1 MLYTANVDAI
11 AAVSLKKATAM
22 KHSLTGFLT
31 LSVLA
36 GFYIGF
42 GVILSFICAAPVAA
56 INPGLGKIVAGMT
69 FGIALSLVI
78 IGGCELF
85 TGYNLLIMKGS
96 FRGTVSVWDSLLGW
110 FWTYLG
116 NLGGSM
122 LFALMII
129 VTGIFTPEPWRP
141 FILKVANYKCSAP
154 WWELFFRGIMC
165 NWLVCLAIWS
175 TFRCTSDSGK
185 LIMIFWCLFAFVTTG
200 MEHSV
205 ANMTILSIANLLP
218 HPDPAHAAVTWGN
231 MFGWNLVA
239 VSLGNIVGGTFFVTF
254 LYWFATYMDERGAR
268 RLDAI
273 KGGSGSAGL
282 PRAGGSSEEIRDVK
296 VKMK

>member
-1 MLYTANVDAI
+1 MLYTGNVDAI

-31 LSVLA
+31 LSVIA

-42 GVILSFICAAPVAA
+42 GVILAFIAAAPVAA
-56 INPGLGKIVAGMT
+56 INPGIGKVVAGAT

-78 IGGCELF
+78 FAGAELF
-85 TGYNLLIMKGS
+85 TGYNLLIFKGTL
-96 FRGTVSVWDSLLGW
+96 RGTVTLSDSMLGW

-116 NLGGSM
+116 NLGGSL

-129 VTGIFTPEPWRP
+129 AAGVFAPDPWKA
-141 FILKVANYKCSAP
+141 FILKAATYKCNAP
-154 WWELFFRGIMC
+154 WWELFFRGLFC

-185 LIMIFWCLFAFVTTG
+185 LIMIWWCLFAFVTTG

-205 ANMTILSIANLLP
+205 ANMTILAIANLLP
-218 HPDPAHAAVTWGN
+218 HGPEISWGK

-239 VSLGNIVGGTFFVTF
+239 VTLGNIVGGSFFVTF
-254 LYWFATYMDERGAR
+254 LYWFATAMDERGAK
-268 RLDAI
+268 RLEFLKASTGTSESL
-273 KGGSGSAGL
+273 KA
-282 PRAGGSSEEIRDVK
+282 PKMEEEIKDVR
-296 VKMK
+296 VKMKQ

>member
-31 LSVLA
+31 LSVMA

-42 GVILSFICAAPVAA
+42 GVILAFIAAAPVAA
-56 INPGLGKIVAGMT
+56 INPGIGKIVAGAT

-78 IGGCELF
+78 FAGAELF
-85 TGYNLLIMKGS
+85 TGYNLLIFKGTL
-96 FRGTVSVWDSLLGW
+96 RGTVTLGDSMLGW

-129 VTGIFTPEPWRP
+129 VAGIFAPDPWKS
-141 FILKVANYKCSAP
+141 FILKVATYKSNGP
-154 WWELFFRGIMC
+154 WWELFFRGVFC

-175 TFRCTSDSGK
+175 CFRCTSDSGK
-185 LIMIFWCLFAFVTTG
+185 LIMIWWCLFAFITTG

-205 ANMTILSIANLLP
+205 ANMTILTIANLLP
-218 HPDPAHAAVTWGN
+218 HDPAAISWSK

-239 VSLGNIVGGTFFVTF
+239 VTLGNIVGGTFFVTF
-254 LYWFATYMDERGAR
+254 LYWFANAMDERGAR
-268 RLDAI
+268 GLEAI

-282 PRAGGSSEEIRDVK
+282 PRAGGSPEEIKDVK

>member
-31 LSVLA
+31 LSVIA

-42 GVILSFICAAPVAA
+42 GVILAFICAAPVAA
-56 INPGLGKIVAGMT
+56 LNPGIGKIVAGAT

-78 IGGCELF
+78 IAGCELF
-85 TGYNLLIMKGS
+85 TGYNLLIFKGTL
-96 FRGTVSVWDSLLGW
+96 RGTVTLSDSMLGW

-122 LFALMII
+122 IFALMII
-129 VTGIFTPEPWRP
+129 ATGIFAADPWKS
-141 FILKVANYKCSAP
+141 FLLKVATYKMNAP
-154 WWELFFRGIMC
+154 WWELFFRGIFC

-185 LIMIFWCLFAFVTTG
+185 LIMIWWCLFCFITTG
-200 MEHSV
+200 MEHSI
-205 ANMTILSIANLLP
+205 ANMTIMTIANLLP
-218 HPDPAHAAVTWGN
+218 HDPAAISWGK
-231 MFGWNLVA
+231 MFGWNLVS
-239 VSLGNIVGGTFFVTF
+239 VTLGNIVGGSFFVTF
-254 LYWFATYMDERGAR
+254 LYWFATAMDERGAR
-268 RLDAI
+268 KLESLKAA
-273 KGGSGSAGL
+273 SATTESL
-282 PRAGGSSEEIRDVK
+282 RPPSVEEIKDVK
-296 VKMK
+296 VKMKQ

>member
-1 MLYTANVDAI
+1 MLYTGNVDAI

-31 LSVLA
+31 LSVIA

-42 GVILSFICAAPVAA
+42 GVILAFIAAAPVAA
-56 INPGLGKIVAGMT
+56 INPGIGKIVAGAT

-78 IGGCELF
+78 FAGAELF
-85 TGYNLLIMKGS
+85 TGYNLLILKGTL
-96 FRGTVSVWDSLLGW
+96 RGTVTLSDSMLGW

-116 NLGGSM
+116 NLGGSL

-129 VTGIFTPEPWRP
+129 VAGVFAPDPWKA
-141 FILKVANYKCSAP
+141 FILKAATYKCNAP
-154 WWELFFRGIMC
+154 WWELFFRGLFC

-185 LIMIFWCLFAFVTTG
+185 LIMIWWCLFAFVTTG

-205 ANMTILSIANLLP
+205 ANMTILAIANLLP
-218 HPDPAHAAVTWGN
+218 HGPEISWGK

-239 VSLGNIVGGTFFVTF
+239 VTLGNIVGGSFFVTF
-254 LYWFATYMDERGAR
+254 LYWFATAMDERGAK
-268 RLDAI
+268 RLEFLKASTGTSESL
-273 KGGSGSAGL
+273 KA
-282 PRAGGSSEEIRDVK
+282 PKMEEEIKDVR
-296 VKMK
+296 VKMKQ

>member
-1 MLYTANVDAI
+1 MLYTGNVDAI

-31 LSVLA
+31 LSVIA

-42 GVILSFICAAPVAA
+42 GVILAFIAAAPVAA
-56 INPGLGKIVAGMT
+56 INPGIGKIVAGAT

-78 IGGCELF
+78 FAGAELF
-85 TGYNLLIMKGS
+85 TGYNLLIFKGTL
-96 FRGTVSVWDSLLGW
+96 RGTVTLSDSMLGW

-129 VTGIFTPEPWRP
+129 AAGIFAPDPWKA
-141 FILKVANYKCSAP
+141 FILKAATYKSNAP
-154 WWELFFRGIMC
+154 WWELFFRGLFC

-185 LIMIFWCLFAFVTTG
+185 LIMIWWCLFAFVTTG

-205 ANMTILSIANLLP
+205 ANMTILAIANLLP
-218 HPDPAHAAVTWGN
+218 HGPEISWGK

-239 VSLGNIVGGTFFVTF
+239 VTLGNIVGGSFFVTF
-254 LYWFATYMDERGAR
+254 LYWFATAMDERGAK
-268 RLDAI
+268 RLEFLKASTGTSESL
-273 KGGSGSAGL
+273 KA
-282 PRAGGSSEEIRDVK
+282 PKMEEEIKDVR
-296 VKMK
+296 VKMKQ

>member
-42 GVILSFICAAPVAA
+42 GVILSTICAAPVAK
-56 INPGLGKIVAGMT
+56 LGEFGPALAKIVAGAT

-85 TGYNLLIMKGS
+85 TGYNLLILKGS
-96 FRGTVSVWDSLLGW
+96 FRGTVTFGDAMLGW
-110 FWTYLG
+110 LWTYLG

-129 VTGIFTPEPWRP
+129 VSGIYAQDP
-141 FILKVANYKCSAP
+141 FKGFLLKIATYKMNAP
-154 WWELFFRGIMC
+154 WWELFFRGIFC

-185 LIMIFWCLFAFVTTG
+185 LIMIFWCLFCFVTTG

-205 ANMTILSIANLLP
+205 ANMTIMTLANLLP
-218 HPDPAHAAVTWGN
+218 HDPAAISWGK
-231 MFGWNLVA
+231 MFGWNLVS
-239 VSLGNIVGGTFFVTF
+239 VTLGNIVGGSFFVTF
-254 LYWFATYMDERGAR
+254 LYWFATYMDEKGAKR
-268 RLDAI
+268 MEAV
-273 KGGSGSAGL
+273 KGGAGEL
-282 PRAGGSSEEIRDVK
+282 PRAGGSPEEIRDVR
-296 VKMK
+296 VKMKS